1 MSENTKTPHS
11 ITTEDES
18 STRSLSSLV
27 ENQPLN
33 VDPVHAGQQFHL
45 TQREGQV
52 VECLSQGLTSK
63 GIASRLNISPN
74 TVKAFLRVIMLKLKV
89 GTRAAIIQKLFESD

>member
-1 MSENTKTPHS
+1 MPENTKIPYSLTVD
-11 ITTEDES
+11 DES
-18 STRSLSSLV
+18 GIQSLSGLA
-27 ENQPLN
+27 ETQRLN
-33 VDPVHAGQQFHL
+33 VDATQVAQQFRL